1 MAWKRYIYDV
11 YGIVDPEYRAS
22 NRGVTRY
29 NGMVEHICYC
39 TTAKGAKSW
48 LRTYKKNLKKEGRK
62 KYLTFGISPI
72 EWDKTFVVGRQKNI
86 TKEWVKV

>member
-1 MAWKRYIYDV
+1 MPWKRYIYEV
-11 YGIVDPEYRAS
+11 YGVVDPEYIDPTAPF
-22 NRGVTRY
+22 TRY
-29 NGMVEHICYC
+29 NGMVQSLANCS
-39 TTAKGAKSW
+39 TAKCAKSW

-72 EWDKTFVVGRQKNI
+72 EWDKTFVVGRQKNV

>member
-1 MAWKRYIYDV
+1 MAWKRYIYEV
-11 YGIVDPEYRAS
+11 YGIVDPEYKDPNA
-22 NRGVTRY
+22 VFTRY
-29 NGMVEHICYC
+29 NGMVHSLAHCSTARI
-39 TTAKGAKSW
+39 AKGW
-48 LRTYKKNLKKEGRK
+48 LRTHKKNLKKEGRK